1 MRTSK
6 YIVPAL
12 LSVAIWSNA
21 QTLDQN
27 VTVERE
33 YKPVIQDA
41 GKINSVPQIM
51 EPDVVKAPA
60 TYTDFNFPLSVGQN
74 IHNLPA
80 AELLHQRR
88 RTPSGSFVRIGLG
101 SELNNMLDFALPVVN
116 KPKTKLDLKLD
127 HLATLGSKKHSAT
140 NASLMFDQYF
150 EKFDLFAGIGAGHEF
165 FNYYG
170 NNFKS
175 DGKTSFSDFTELSTG
190 YKAFYDEM
198 NLVRVNR
205 TARTDT
211 LGLLAKAPDTDVFW
225 RFNTYLG
232 VRSLP
237 TEEKLRYQADMSFK
251 SFDSHNGLT
260 ENIIHT
266 RAGFNSQNGKNRMG
280 VDIELSNMF
289 YKSDIAGAIINVWDA
304 YSVFTMNPHYSIE
317 RERFNMRLGV
327 KSSFSFVHGKPFNPS
342 PDISLEWKAIPKY
355 LAVYGGVGGGYEVN
369 TMDDMFRENR
379 WLYSD
384 LRIKDTYTPVN
395 PFVGLKVKPVH
406 NLLLDAYLSYSYIDN
421 QYFFVNKDY
430 QYNMASSTALG
441 NPTEN
446 VLFTNR
452 FNVLYSAASLTK
464 VGVRANYNIR
474 NFLNVQLKGAYNGW
488 KVFDTQMAWNKPKWE
503 ADLSTDLRLSR
514 NLNVSAN
521 VFYEGQRYAKL
532 GEGIAGIH
540 QMKPKVDINLGASYS
555 YLNWFTM
562 FAKVNNLI
570 NNKYEE
576 YYGYQVQGLN
586 VMAGAAFSF

>member
-1 MRTSK
+1 MKTTK
-6 YIVPAL
+6 YIVAAL
-12 LSVAIWSNA
+12 MSVALWTNA

-33 YKPVIQDA
+33 FKPVIQDA
-41 GKINSVPQIM
+41 GKISSVPQVM
-51 EPDVVKAPA
+51 ELNVQKSPA
-60 TYTDFNFPLSVGQN
+60 EYTDFNFPMAVGQN
-74 IHNLPA
+74 IHTLPA

-88 RTPSGSFVRIGLG
+88 RTPSGSFVRLGLG
-101 SELNNMLDFALPVVN
+101 SELNNMLEFALPIIN
-116 KPKTKLDLKLD
+116 KPKTKLDLKVD
-127 HLATLGSKKHSAT
+127 HLATFGSKKHSVS
-140 NASLMFDQYF
+140 NAALMFDQYF
-150 EKFDLFAGIGAGHEF
+150 SKFDLYAGVGAGRES

-170 NNFKS
+170 NNFLA
-175 DGKTSFSDFTELSTG
+175 DGNTEFSDFTKLLTG
-190 YKAFYDEM
+190 SAAAYDEL

-205 TARTDT
+205 TAQLFT
-211 LGLLAKAPDTDVFW
+211 LDKLSKAPENDVFW
-225 RFNTYLG
+225 RLNSYVG

-237 TEEKLRYQADMSFK
+237 GEEKLRYQAEVQYK
-251 SFDSHNGLT
+251 AFDARNGLT
-260 ENIIHT
+260 ENIIQT
-266 RAGFNSQNGKNRMG
+266 RAGFNNQNGKNRMG
-280 VDIELSNMF
+280 LDIEMSNMM
-289 YKSDIAGAIINVWDA
+289 YKSDVIAAVINVWNS
-304 YSVFTMNPHYSIE
+304 YSVFSMNPYYSIE
-317 RERFNMRLGV
+317 RERFDMRLGV

-342 PDISLEWKAIPKY
+342 PDINLEWRAIPKF

-395 PFVGLKVKPVH
+395 PYVGLKVKPIY

-430 QYNMASSTALG
+430 KYDMASSTALG
-441 NPTEN
+441 RPAEN
-446 VLFTNR
+446 ILFTNR
-452 FNVLYSAASLTK
+452 FNVLYSSASHTK

-474 NFLNVQLKGAYNGW
+474 NFINVQLKGAYNGW
-488 KVFDTQMAWNKPKWE
+488 QVYETLMAWNKPKWE

-521 VFYEGQRYAKL
+521 VFYEGKRYAKL
-532 GEGIAGIH
+532 GEGVAGMH
-540 QMKPKVDINLGASYS
+540 VMNPKVDINLAASYS

-586 VMAGAAFSF
+586 FMVGAAFSF

>member
-1 MRTSK
+1 MRTLR
-6 YIVPAL
+6 YIIPAF
-12 LSVAIWSNA
+12 LSVAIGLNA

-51 EPDVVKAPA
+51 EPNVEKIPA

-74 IHNLPA
+74 IHTLPA

-88 RTPSGSFVRIGLG
+88 RTPSGAFVRVGLG
-101 SELNNMLDFALPVVN
+101 SELNNMLEFALPVIN

-127 HLATLGSKKHSAT
+127 HLATFGSKQHST
-140 NASLMFDQYF
+140 SNASLMFDQYF
-150 EKFDLFAGIGAGHEF
+150 NKLDLYAGVGLGRES

-170 NNFKS
+170 KNFLA
-175 DGKTSFSDFTELSTG
+175 DGKTEFNTFSELLTPTDA
-190 YKAFYDEM
+190 KYDEL

-205 TARTDT
+205 TAQTFT
-211 LGLLAKAPDTDVFW
+211 LDKLAGAPEDDVFW

-237 TEEKLRYQADMSFK
+237 GEKKLRYQAEMQYRA
-251 SFDSHNGLT
+251 FDARNGLT

-266 RAGFNSQNGKNRMG
+266 RGGFNSLNGKNRVG
-280 VDIELSNMF
+280 VDLEMSNMM
-289 YKSDIAGAIINVWDA
+289 YKSDILAAVINVWES
-304 YSVFTMNPHYSIE
+304 YSVFSMNPYYSIE
-317 RERFNMRLGV
+317 RDRFNMRLGV

-342 PDISLEWKAIPKY
+342 PDINLEWKAIPKY

-395 PFVGLKVKPVH
+395 PYVGLKVKPIY

-430 QYNMASSTALG
+430 KYNPASSSALG
-441 NPTEN
+441 SLSEN

-452 FNVLYSAASLTK
+452 FNVLYSSASHTK
-464 VGVRANYNIR
+464 VGVRANYNVR
-474 NFLNVQLKGAYNGW
+474 NFINVQLKGAYNGW
-488 KVFDTQMAWNKPKWE
+488 QVYETQMAWNKPKWE

-521 VFYEGQRYAKL
+521 VFYEGKRYAKL
-532 GEGIAGIH
+532 GEGITGIH
-540 QMKPKVDINLGASYS
+540 EMKPKVDINLGASYS

-586 VMAGAAFSF
+586 FMVGAAFSF